1 MKNMKINIDTKTLR
15 RNLNLNYT
23 YEEMERLLCES
34 KCNIHRLL
42 NDKTK
47 RIDMAL
53 FIKLCYL
60 ADIEPMDLISVEYED
75 KENTES
81 KNDKIINSLREK
93 INSSYSSIEELSTDL
108 SIHLAKNR
116 LCTRLV
122 GLNHKDN
129 KLSLCID
136 KNLYLDVLID
146 KVDEKLK
153 IEKIIFVKEEN

>member
-1 MKNMKINIDTKTLR
+1 MKINIDTKKLR

-93 INSSYSSIEELSTDL
+93 INSSYSKASELCRDL
-108 SIHLAKNR
+108 MIHLTKNE
-116 LCTRLV
+116 LCTSLIM
-122 GLNHKDN
+122 LDYNDN
-129 KLSLCID
+129 KISICINE
-136 KNLYLDVLID
+136 NLYLDILVNE
-146 KVDEKLK
+146 VDEKLV
-153 IEKIIFVKEEN
+153 IEKIIFIKEKLI

>member
-23 YEEMERLLCES
+23 YEEMANLLGETNA
-34 KCNIHRLL
+34 NIHRFL
-42 NDKTK
+42 NDATK
-47 RIDMAL
+47 RKDMAL

-93 INSSYSSIEELSTDL
+93 INSSYSKASELCRDL
-108 SIHLAKNR
+108 MIHLTKNE
-116 LCTRLV
+116 LCTSLIM
-122 GLNHKDN
+122 LDYNDN
-129 KLSLCID
+129 KISICINE
-136 KNLYLDVLID
+136 NLYLDILVNE
-146 KVDEKLK
+146 VDEKLK
-153 IEKIIFVKEEN
+153 IEKIIFVKEED

>member
-1 MKNMKINIDTKTLR
+1 MMKINIDTKTLR

-23 YEEMERLLCES
+23 YEEMANLLGETNA
-34 KCNIHRLL
+34 NIHRFL
-42 NDKTK
+42 NDATK
-47 RIDMAL
+47 RKDVSL

-108 SIHLAKNR
+108 SIHLAKNK
-116 LCTRLV
+116 LCTSLV
-122 GLNHKDN
+122 GLDCKDN
-129 KLSLCID
+129 KISICINE
-136 KNLYLDVLID
+136 NLYLDVLVNE
-146 KVDEKLK
+146 VDEKLIIK
-153 IEKIIFVKEEN
+153 KIIFVKEEN

>member
-1 MKNMKINIDTKTLR
+1 MKNMKIIIDTKTLR

-23 YEEMERLLCES
+23 YEEMENLLCES

-93 INSSYSSIEELSTDL
+93 INSSYSSIEELSKDL
-108 SIHLAKNR
+108 SIHLTKNK
-116 LCTRLV
+116 LCTSLV
-122 GLNHKDN
+122 GLDYKDN
-129 KLSLCID
+129 KISICINE
-136 KNLYLDVLID
+136 NLYLDVLVNE
-146 KVDEKLK
+146 VDEKLIIK
-153 IEKIIFVKEEN
+153 KIIFVKEEN